1 MNSFVSIID
10 FVSPPEVFFHL
21 GFANI
26 YSESNHFVAVVVAVV
41 VVVVV
46 V

>member
-1 MNSFVSIID
+1 MKPFVSIID

-26 YSESNHFVAVVVAVV
+26 YFECNQFVVVVVAVV
-41 VVVVV
+41 K
-46 V
+46 